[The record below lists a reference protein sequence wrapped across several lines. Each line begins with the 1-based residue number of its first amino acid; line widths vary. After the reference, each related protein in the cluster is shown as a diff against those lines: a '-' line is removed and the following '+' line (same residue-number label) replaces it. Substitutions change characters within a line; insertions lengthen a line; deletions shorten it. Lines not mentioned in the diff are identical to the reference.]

1 LQRDNNLAGK
11 IQREWILYHYYL
23 FRNLQ
28 NLKRKQIMIV
38 YNFQQELCTIVFH
51 LQGQIETCRKFIFP
65 YYIIIVGMSLYLQ
78 IFKYDSLIY
87 KASITISKYDCHS
100 RIFG

>member
-11 IQREWILYHYYL
+11 IQREWTLYHYYL

-51 LQGQIETCRKFIFP
+51 LQGQIEKCRKFIFP
-65 YYIIIVGMSLYLQ
+65 YYIYYYWWDVPIFTNLQ
-78 IFKYDSLIY
+78 IRFPHL
-87 KASITISKYDCHS
+87 
-100 RIFG
+100 